1 MKRTLS
7 LLFLTS
13 SLLFAA
19 GELSHRRAP
28 GFSLFD
34 AAMQQ
39 HDLYDYR
46 GKYVVIEFMQ
56 TACPH
61 CVKFGEVIEQM
72 LTKRRDKVAALSIT
86 VPPDTLDTVRNYI
99 KQRNITIPVL
109 FDCGQVTASYLKQG
123 PSSPRVFLPHA
134 FLVDPAGMIVNDW
147 TYGTGHDDIFEGDA
161 LSKELDRL
169 LAGKK

>member
-7 LLFLTS
+7 LLLLTS
-13 SLLFAA
+13 SLLYGA

-34 AAMQQ
+34 AVMQQ

-61 CVKFGEVIEQM
+61 CIKFGEIIEQM
-72 LTKRRDKVAALSIT
+72 MLTRRGKVAALSVT
-86 VPPDTLDTVRNYI
+86 VPPDTLNTVNYYV
-99 KQRNITIPVL
+99 KQHNITIPVL

-123 PSSPRVFLPHA
+123 PTSPHITLPHA
-134 FLVDPAGMIVNDW
+134 FLIDPNGMIANDW
-147 TYGTGHDDIFEGDA
+147 GYGPGNESIFEGDG
-161 LSKELDRL
+161 LVKELDRL
-169 LAGKK
+169 LKK

>member
-1 MKRTLS
+1 MKSTFL

-13 SLLFAA
+13 SLLFGA
-19 GELSHRRAP
+19 GELSRRRAP

-46 GKYVVIEFMQ
+46 GKYVIIEFMQ

-61 CVKFGEVIEQM
+61 CIKFGEVIEQLM
-72 LTKRRDKVAALSIT
+72 LKHRGKVEALSIT
-86 VPPDTLDTVRNYI
+86 VPPDTLDTVRYYI
-99 KQRNITIPVL
+99 KQHNITIPVL
-109 FDCGQVTASYLKQG
+109 FDSGQVAASYLRQG
-123 PSSPRVFLPHA
+123 PSSTQITLPHA

-147 TYGTGHDDIFEGDA
+147 AYAGNESIFEGDSLA
-161 LSKELDRL
+161 KEIDRL